1 MDNNKVDFS
10 SLFNYS
16 LSDFIKNSF
25 ENIDESILVYL
36 HIPKAAGNT
45 SIGQIKEHLQPNFS
59 LQWNDIDGSI
69 RELVE
74 TEVEYKLVSGHLW
87 DEHIN
92 LLRENDFNH
101 YSVTFLRHPIQRII
115 SQYRYMCTPKHP
127 EYEKFLEE
135 YPSFDE
141 FALKE
146 IEPNYIAKVLV
157 GGAKS
162 FDEYWSKLKE
172 RYAFIGLSEYYNA
185 SMVILMNALNLPYKI
200 AEKKNVTIQTAE
212 NTNLQIDYNVY
223 NKLEKIHSLDL
234 QMFNYLNV
242 QYSKLSEKLLLEIY
256 SNNKL
261 NLFSE

>member
-1 MDNNKVDFS
+1 MNNNQIDFS
-10 SLFNYS
+10 SLFTYS
-16 LSDFIKNSF
+16 LHDFINDSF
-25 ENIDESILVYL
+25 EKINESILVYL

-45 SIGQIKEHLQPNFS
+45 SIGQIKEHLQPSFS

-69 RELVE
+69 KELIE

-92 LLRENDFNH
+92 LLRENNFNH
-101 YSVTFLRHPIQRII
+101 YAVTFLRHPIQRII

-127 EYEKFLEE
+127 EYENFIER
-135 YPSFDE
+135 YPNFDD

-146 IEPNYIAKVLV
+146 IKPNYIANVLV

-162 FDEYWSKLKE
+162 FDEYWNKLKE
-172 RYAFIGLSEYYNA
+172 RYAFIGLSEYYNT

-200 AEKKNVTIQTAE
+200 AEKKNVTVQTAE
-212 NTNLQIDYNVY
+212 NSNLEIDYKVY
-223 NKLEKIHSLDL
+223 NKLTKIHSLDM
-234 QMFNYLNV
+234 QMFNYLNE

-256 SNNKL
+256 NTQKL
-261 NLFSE
+261 NLF